1 MSDNNKDLT
10 PAKSVEA
17 TVKSGEEKKEA
28 QASSSTSKRSIFGH
42 LNSDLQ
48 NALNTWEDLTEQ
60 MAEKVS
66 PEEEQLQEV
75 KRLLVELK
83 SKLQQFND

>member
-1 MSDNNKDLT
+1 MSDRNKDLT
-10 PAKSVEA
+10 RTKPPDMTAAKSD
-17 TVKSGEEKKEA
+17 EKKEA
-28 QASSSTSKRSIFGH
+28 LASLSKRSIFGH

-60 MAEKVS
+60 MAEKIS